1 MDDIKNRLPPWLTPQ
16 FMLSACNFMLIAFT
30 AGTIYSAFRNDVDLN
45 KQAIKELKVDV
56 RELQRR
62 DTSIELLKADTVY
75 IKESI
80 KRIEERLDRPGL
92 SRP

>member
-1 MDDIKNRLPPWLTPQ
+1 MAEFKERLPAWMTPQ
-16 FMLSACNFMLIAFT
+16 IVVSFCNFLLIVFT
-30 AGTIYSAFRNDVDLN
+30 AGTIYSSFRNDVDLN
-45 KQAIKELKVDV
+45 KQAIKDLKLDV

-80 KRIEERLDRPGL
+80 KRIEVRLDRPAPG
-92 SRP
+92 RP

>member
-1 MDDIKNRLPPWLTPQ
+1 MDDIKNRLPSWLTPQ
-16 FMLSACNFMLIAFT
+16 FLLSSSNFLLIAFT
-30 AGTIYSAFRNDVDLN
+30 AGMIYSTFRNDVDLN
-45 KQAIKELKVDV
+45 KQAIKDLRVDV

-80 KRIEERLDRPGL
+80 KRIEARLDRPGA
-92 SRP
+92 SQP